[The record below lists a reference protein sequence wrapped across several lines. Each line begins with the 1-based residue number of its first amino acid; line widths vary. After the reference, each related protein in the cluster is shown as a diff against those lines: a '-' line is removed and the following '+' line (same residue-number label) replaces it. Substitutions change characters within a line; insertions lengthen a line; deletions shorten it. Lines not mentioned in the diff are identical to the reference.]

1 MKLFVKFKISN
12 AMDQRRALSDTTQAA
27 VQASSELR
35 AFAQDMRAVDK
46 ALSRPPYPRAD
57 APLHHSIMRAVR
69 AAALEPAPKSAFSGL
84 WLAPA
89 VALVVLAAIG
99 WWLAGPRA
107 PQPAP
112 KMALAAGQ
120 LPFGTVSTA
129 FDFGGRMTR
138 QMPADVIAP
147 LSNEWAQVDADLR
160 GATKAI
166 VDSMP

>member
-1 MKLFVKFKISN
+1 MKIFAKFKISD
-12 AMDQRRALSDTTQAA
+12 AMDKRRPLSDSIQAA
-27 VQASSELR
+27 IQASSELR
-35 AFAQDMRAVDK
+35 AFAKETRAVDK
-46 ALSRPPYPRAD
+46 ALRRPPYPRAD
-57 APLHHSIMRAVR
+57 AWLHNSIMRAVR
-69 AAALEPAPKSAFSGL
+69 ATALEPAPRRVSSGL

-89 VALVVLAAIG
+89 AALVVLAAIG

-112 KMALAAGQ
+112 KMAFVVGQ
-120 LPFGTVSTA
+120 SPFATVSTA
-129 FDFGGRMTR
+129 FEFGGRMSR
-138 QMPADVIAP
+138 QMSAEMIAP